1 MNIIEF
7 MRKNIISLMQFT
19 FGALMLSAYVSVLAE
34 DLAATSPA
42 YTINQ
47 QTLEAMVRRLQDCS
61 APELRDRT
69 HAVHLHTELN
79 KDIFAYSSKDLIV
92 ISQGLLLNFRDEDFI
107 HFVLAHELSHHML
120 NHLER
125 TQRMLPGE
133 IFEET
138 VRASLNQ
145 YFEFEL
151 EADLM
156 AIQILRRCNIGTSRL
171 GEHLEQLIASTR
183 ESVEI
188 PSLLQFHQRRISVLK
203 KITD

>member
-1 MNIIEF
+1 
-7 MRKNIISLMQFT
+7 MRKNIISFIQFSL
-19 FGALMLSAYVSVLAE
+19 GMLLLAAHVCTLAE
-34 DLAATSPA
+34 EPAANTETL
-42 YTINQ
+42 TINQ
-47 QTLEAMVRRLQDCS
+47 QTIEAMMTTLRDCT
-61 APELRDRT
+61 APELRDRIQ
-69 HAVHLHTELN
+69 AVHLQIEPG
-79 KDIFAYSSKDLIV
+79 KDVFAYSSSGRIV
-92 ISQGLLLNFRDEDFI
+92 ISQGLLANFNDKDFL

-120 NHLER
+120 SHLER
-125 TQRMLPGE
+125 AQRMLPGE

-156 AIQILRRCNIGTSRL
+156 AIQMLRRCHIETKRL

-188 PSLLQFHQRRISVLK
+188 PSLLQFHQHRISTLK
-203 KITD
+203 DLPSQ